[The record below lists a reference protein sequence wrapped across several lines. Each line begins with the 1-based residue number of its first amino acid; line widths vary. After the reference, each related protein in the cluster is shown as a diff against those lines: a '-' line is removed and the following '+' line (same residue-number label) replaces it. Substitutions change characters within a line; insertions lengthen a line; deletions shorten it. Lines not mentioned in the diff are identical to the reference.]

1 MSGPRRR
8 KPPERP
14 SGRKRRAPQRD
25 FWGVE
30 SDDDE
35 FIDLIQPADDP
46 TVMLRSLSSPPLP
59 GRETVAVH
67 YFAAVAQKAASLA
80 IALAA
85 ASDLLDME
93 PDTDE
98 PDFELA

>member
-1 MSGPRRR
+1 MSSPRRR
-8 KPPERP
+8 KPAERP
-14 SGRKRRAPQRD
+14 SARKRRTPQRD
-25 FWGVE
+25 FWGTE
-30 SDDDE
+30 TEDDE
-35 FIDLIQPADDP
+35 YIETIRPADDP

-85 ASDLLDME
+85 ASDLLDMDDDPE
-93 PDTDE
+93 ED
-98 PDFELA
+98 LATAY